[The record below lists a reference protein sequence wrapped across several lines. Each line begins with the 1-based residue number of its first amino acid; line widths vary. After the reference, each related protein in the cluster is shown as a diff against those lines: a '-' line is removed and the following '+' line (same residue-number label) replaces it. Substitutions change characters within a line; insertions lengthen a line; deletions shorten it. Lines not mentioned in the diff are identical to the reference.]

1 MITAEEKR
9 TFDFFEQL
17 RKNWGV
23 VIVVCG
29 IISSWAY
36 FQFQMTNL
44 TTRVSAVEL
53 KASTSDA
60 NYTELKSSIA
70 GIDAKVSIL
79 LDKYLKND
87 D

>member
-1 MITAEEKR
+1 MKKD
-9 TFDFFEQL
+9 FDFFEQL

-36 FQFQMTNL
+36 FQFQLGSL

-53 KASTSDA
+53 KSSAADA
-60 NYTELKSSIA
+60 NYTELKTSIA

-79 LDKYLKND
+79 LDKYIKGN
-87 D
+87 

>member
-1 MITAEEKR
+1 MQNNQDR
-9 TFDFFEQL
+9 TSFDFFEQL

-23 VIVVCG
+23 ILVVCG

-36 FQFQMTNL
+36 FQFQLGSL

-60 NYTELKSSIA
+60 DLASIKA
-70 GIDAKVSIL
+70 SISGIDAKVSIL

-87 D
+87 